1 MGGVFSNNAS
11 TDAEKGFRSFYD
23 AIDYIATHYILTM
36 DFKSLSNLSDKAYC
50 DNLVVLTADIIQK
63 YFTELDITYL
73 EQRIKDGVITNDLAT
88 GQVSFIS
95 KDMLDSLD
103 ISNDAKKSILKRRV
117 CIGIAKFYVKIAH
130 VFSAIVMTINPVY
143 TYKDAEGNTVKTGL
157 LEKDKIPKAVNRKLY
172 RLNICDNRIRALS
185 REAAEEAAPG
195 MVSLKPTICSMNTNK
210 LGQTMTLADE
220 PGIAE
225 LTRLYLDDKYDY
237 SNGTFTGMSD
247 ETKAQHLNDL
257 KVFYTAFTG
266 NNTMPA
272 DITQFSDI
280 KLRDYSKTPG
290 CQAATPIMKGK
301 ITLNKNDK
309 LFEAYAK
316 NIKQMIQEASAN
328 QSKLLDVINDMF
340 TYVIDPYN
348 GKKVIR
354 INPKLTESSLQ
365 KVVEKTRRLIINLYV
380 KCEQDYVNGVKLYEV
395 IVESKIFETTQKQIN
410 NLQAE
415 AAKLIKEVQSSA
427 EPAKVPAPM
436 VIPAPAVAP
445 APTVIPAPAVA
456 PAPAV
461 VPLST
466 SSSSSS
472 SSSSSTPV

>member
-1 MGGVFSNNAS
+1 
-11 TDAEKGFRSFYD
+11 
-23 AIDYIATHYILTM
+23 
-36 DFKSLSNLSDKAYC
+36 
-50 DNLVVLTADIIQK
+50 
-63 YFTELDITYL
+63 
-73 EQRIKDGVITNDLAT
+73 
-88 GQVSFIS
+88 
-95 KDMLDSLD
+95 
-103 ISNDAKKSILKRRV
+103 
-117 CIGIAKFYVKIAH
+117 
-130 VFSAIVMTINPVY
+130 
-143 TYKDAEGNTVKTGL
+143 
-157 LEKDKIPKAVNRKLY
+157 
-172 RLNICDNRIRALS
+172 
-185 REAAEEAAPG
+185 
-195 MVSLKPTICSMNTNK
+195 
-210 LGQTMTLADE
+210 
-220 PGIAE
+220 
-225 LTRLYLDDKYDY
+225 
-237 SNGTFTGMSD
+237 MSD

-266 NNTMPA
+266 NTTMPA

-290 CQAATPIMKGK
+290 CQDATPIMKNK

-328 QSKLLDVINDMF
+328 QSKLLEVINDLF

-365 KVVEKTRRLIINLYV
+365 KAVEKTRRLIINLYV

-415 AAKLIKEVQSSA
+415 ASKLIKEVQSSA
-427 EPAKVPAPM
+427 EPAKAPM
-436 VIPAPAVAP
+436 VIPAPAVM
-445 APTVIPAPAVA
+445 PAPAVVPVPVVV

-466 SSSSSS
+466 T
-472 SSSSSTPV
+472 SSSSTM

>member
-1 MGGVFSNNAS
+1 MGGVFSNN
-11 TDAEKGFRSFYD
+11 TNNGVEKGFRSFYEV
-23 AIDYIATHYILTM
+23 IDYIATHYILTM
-36 DFKSLSNLSDKAYC
+36 DFKSLSNLSDKEYC

-63 YFTELDITYL
+63 YFTDMDITYL
-73 EQRIKDGVITNDLAT
+73 EQRIRDGVVTNDLAT

-143 TYKDAEGNTVKTGL
+143 TYKDADGTTVKAGL
-157 LEKDKIPKAVNRKLY
+157 LEKDKIPKAVKRKLY

-185 REAAEEAAPG
+185 REAAEETAPG
-195 MVSLKPTICSMNTNK
+195 TISLKPKICGMNTNK

-225 LTRLYLDDKYDY
+225 LTRLYMDDKYDY

-266 NNTMPA
+266 NKTMPA
-272 DITQFSDI
+272 DITKFSDI

-290 CQAATPIMKGK
+290 CQTATPIMKSK

-328 QSKLLDVINDMF
+328 QSKLLDVINDLF
-340 TYVIDPYN
+340 TYVIDPYT

-415 AAKLIKEVQSSA
+415 ASKLIKEVQSSA
-427 EPAKVPAPM
+427 EPVAMPMAVPQ
-436 VIPAPAVAP
+436 VV
-445 APTVIPAPAVA
+445 V

-472 SSSSSTPV
+472 SSSSATPSKI

>member
-1 MGGVFSNNAS
+1 MGGVFSNN
-11 TDAEKGFRSFYD
+11 TNNGVEKGFRSFYEV
-23 AIDYIATHYILTM
+23 IDYIATHYILTM
-36 DFKSLSNLSDKAYC
+36 DFKSLSNLSDKEYC

-63 YFTELDITYL
+63 YFTDMDITYL
-73 EQRIKDGVITNDLAT
+73 EQRIRDGVVTNDLAT

-143 TYKDAEGNTVKTGL
+143 TYKDADGTTVKAGL

-195 MVSLKPTICSMNTNK
+195 MVSLKPKICSMNTNK

-225 LTRLYLDDKYDY
+225 LTRLYMDDKYDY

-266 NNTMPA
+266 NKTMPA
-272 DITQFSDI
+272 DITKFSDI

-290 CQAATPIMKGK
+290 CQDATPIMKSK

-316 NIKQMIQEASAN
+316 NIKQMIQQASAN
-328 QSKLLDVINDMF
+328 QSKLLEVINDLF
-340 TYVIDPYN
+340 TYVIDPYT

-415 AAKLIKEVQSSA
+415 ASKLIKEVQSSA
-427 EPAKVPAPM
+427 EPAAMPMAVPQ
-436 VIPAPAVAP
+436 VV
-445 APTVIPAPAVA
+445 V

-472 SSSSSTPV
+472 SSSSATPSKI

>member
-1 MGGVFSNNAS
+1 MGGVFSNN
-11 TDAEKGFRSFYD
+11 TNNGVEKGFHSFYEV
-23 AIDYIATHYILTM
+23 IDYIATHYILTM
-36 DFKSLSNLSDKAYC
+36 DFKSLSNLSDKEYC

-63 YFTELDITYL
+63 YFTDMDITYL
-73 EQRIKDGVITNDLAT
+73 EQRIRDGVVTNDLAT

-143 TYKDAEGNTVKTGL
+143 TYKDAEGATVKAGL

-185 REAAEEAAPG
+185 REAAEETAPG
-195 MVSLKPTICSMNTNK
+195 MVSLKPKICSMNTNK

-225 LTRLYLDDKYDY
+225 LTRLYMDDKYDY

-266 NNTMPA
+266 NKTMPA
-272 DITQFSDI
+272 DITKFSDI

-290 CQAATPIMKGK
+290 CQDATPIMRSK

-328 QSKLLDVINDMF
+328 QSKLLDVINDLF
-340 TYVIDPYN
+340 TYVIDPYT

-415 AAKLIKEVQSSA
+415 ASKLIKEVQSSA
-427 EPAKVPAPM
+427 EPVAMPKAVPQVVVPAP
-436 VIPAPAVAP
+436 I
-445 APTVIPAPAVA
+445 

-472 SSSSSTPV
+472 SSSSATSASSTPSKI

>member
-1 MGGVFSNNAS
+1 M
-11 TDAEKGFRSFYD
+11 
-23 AIDYIATHYILTM
+23 
-36 DFKSLSNLSDKAYC
+36 
-50 DNLVVLTADIIQK
+50 
-63 YFTELDITYL
+63 
-73 EQRIKDGVITNDLAT
+73 
-88 GQVSFIS
+88 
-95 KDMLDSLD
+95 
-103 ISNDAKKSILKRRV
+103 KRRV

-143 TYKDAEGNTVKTGL
+143 TYKDAEGNTVKAGL

-185 REAAEEAAPG
+185 RKAAEEAAPG

-225 LTRLYLDDKYDY
+225 LTRLYMDDKYDY

-266 NNTMPA
+266 NATMPS

-280 KLRDYSKTPG
+280 KLNYSKTPG
-290 CQAATPIMKGK
+290 CQAATPIMKSK

-328 QSKLLDVINDMF
+328 QSKLLEVINDLF

-348 GKKVIR
+348 GKR
-354 INPKLTESSLQ
+354 
-365 KVVEKTRRLIINLYV
+365 
-380 KCEQDYVNGVKLYEV
+380 
-395 IVESKIFETTQKQIN
+395 
-410 NLQAE
+410 
-415 AAKLIKEVQSSA
+415 
-427 EPAKVPAPM
+427 
-436 VIPAPAVAP
+436 
-445 APTVIPAPAVA
+445 
-456 PAPAV
+456 
-461 VPLST
+461 
-466 SSSSSS
+466 
-472 SSSSSTPV
+472 

>member
-1 MGGVFSNNAS
+1 
-11 TDAEKGFRSFYD
+11 
-23 AIDYIATHYILTM
+23 
-36 DFKSLSNLSDKAYC
+36 
-50 DNLVVLTADIIQK
+50 
-63 YFTELDITYL
+63 
-73 EQRIKDGVITNDLAT
+73 
-88 GQVSFIS
+88 
-95 KDMLDSLD
+95 
-103 ISNDAKKSILKRRV
+103 
-117 CIGIAKFYVKIAH
+117 
-130 VFSAIVMTINPVY
+130 
-143 TYKDAEGNTVKTGL
+143 
-157 LEKDKIPKAVNRKLY
+157 
-172 RLNICDNRIRALS
+172 
-185 REAAEEAAPG
+185 
-195 MVSLKPTICSMNTNK
+195 MNTNK

-225 LTRLYLDDKYDY
+225 LTRLYMDDKYDY

-266 NNTMPA
+266 NKTMPA
-272 DITQFSDI
+272 DITKFSDI
-280 KLRDYSKTPG
+280 KLNYSKTPG
-290 CQAATPIMKGK
+290 CQEATPIMKSK

-309 LFEAYAK
+309 LFEAYAQ

-328 QSKLLDVINDMF
+328 QSKLLEVINDLF
-340 TYVIDPYN
+340 TYVIDPYT

-415 AAKLIKEVQSSA
+415 ASKLIKEVQSSA
-427 EPAKVPAPM
+427 EPVAMPMAVPPI
-436 VIPAPAVAP
+436 VVDIRPIP
-445 APTVIPAPAVA
+445 A

-472 SSSSSTPV
+472 STSSSTSV

>member
-1 MGGVFSNNAS
+1 MGGVFSNN
-11 TDAEKGFRSFYD
+11 TNNGVEKGFRSFYEV
-23 AIDYIATHYILTM
+23 IDYIATHYILTM
-36 DFKSLSNLSDKAYC
+36 DFKSLSNLSDKEYC

-63 YFTELDITYL
+63 YFTDMDITYL
-73 EQRIKDGVITNDLAT
+73 EQRIRDGVVTNDLAT

-143 TYKDAEGNTVKTGL
+143 TYKDADGTTVKAGL
-157 LEKDKIPKAVNRKLY
+157 LEKDKIPKAVKRKLY

-195 MVSLKPTICSMNTNK
+195 TISLKPKICGMNTNK

-225 LTRLYLDDKYDY
+225 LTRLYMDDKYDY

-266 NNTMPA
+266 NKTMPA
-272 DITQFSDI
+272 DITKFSDI

-290 CQAATPIMKGK
+290 CQDATPIMKSK

-328 QSKLLDVINDMF
+328 QSKLLDVINDLF

-365 KVVEKTRRLIINLYV
+365 KAVEKTRRLIINLYV

-415 AAKLIKEVQSSA
+415 ASKLIKEVQSSA
-427 EPAKVPAPM
+427 EPAAMPMAVPQ
-436 VIPAPAVAP
+436 VV
-445 APTVIPAPAVA
+445 V

-472 SSSSSTPV
+472 SSSATPSKI

>member
-1 MGGVFSNNAS
+1 
-11 TDAEKGFRSFYD
+11 
-23 AIDYIATHYILTM
+23 
-36 DFKSLSNLSDKAYC
+36 
-50 DNLVVLTADIIQK
+50 
-63 YFTELDITYL
+63 
-73 EQRIKDGVITNDLAT
+73 
-88 GQVSFIS
+88 
-95 KDMLDSLD
+95 
-103 ISNDAKKSILKRRV
+103 
-117 CIGIAKFYVKIAH
+117 
-130 VFSAIVMTINPVY
+130 MTINPVY
-143 TYKDAEGNTVKTGL
+143 TYKDADGTTVKAGL
-157 LEKDKIPKAVNRKLY
+157 LEKDKIPKAVKRKLY

-185 REAAEEAAPG
+185 REAAEETAPG
-195 MVSLKPTICSMNTNK
+195 TISLKPKICGMNTNK

-225 LTRLYLDDKYDY
+225 LTRLYMDDKYDY

-266 NNTMPA
+266 NKTMPA
-272 DITQFSDI
+272 DITKFSDI

-290 CQAATPIMKGK
+290 CQDATPIMKSK

-328 QSKLLDVINDMF
+328 QSKLLEVINDLF
-340 TYVIDPYN
+340 TYVIDPYT

-415 AAKLIKEVQSSA
+415 ASKLIKEVQSSA
-427 EPAKVPAPM
+427 EPAAMPMAVPQ
-436 VIPAPAVAP
+436 VV
-445 APTVIPAPAVA
+445 V

-472 SSSSSTPV
+472 SSSSATPSKI

>member
-11 TDAEKGFRSFYD
+11 TGVENGFRNFYE

-36 DFKSLSNLSDKAYC
+36 DFKSLSNLSNKEYC

-63 YFTELDITYL
+63 YFTDMDITYL
-73 EQRIKDGVITNDLAT
+73 DQRIRNGVITNDLAT

-143 TYKDAEGNTVKTGL
+143 TYKDADGVTVKAGL
-157 LEKDKIPKAVNRKLY
+157 LEKDKIPKAVKRKLY

-185 REAAEEAAPG
+185 KGASEETAPEK
-195 MVSLKPTICSMNTNK
+195 VTLNPTICSMNTNK

-266 NNTMPA
+266 NKTMPA

-290 CQAATPIMKGK
+290 CQDATPIMKNK

-309 LFEAYAK
+309 LFEDYAK

-328 QSKLLDVINDMF
+328 QSKLLEVINDLF
-340 TYVIDPYN
+340 TYVVDPYT

-354 INPKLTESSLQ
+354 VNPKLTESSLQ

-415 AAKLIKEVQSSA
+415 ASKLIKEAQS
-427 EPAKVPAPM
+427 
-436 VIPAPAVAP
+436 VASP
-445 APTVIPAPAVA
+445 VKDVKPPLVVNLPP
-456 PAPAV
+456 PAV
-461 VPLST
+461 VPLSDT

-472 SSSSSTPV
+472 SSSQATSGAL

>member
-1 MGGVFSNNAS
+1 MGGVFSNN
-11 TDAEKGFRSFYD
+11 TNNGVEKGFRSFYEV
-23 AIDYIATHYILTM
+23 IDYIATHYILTM
-36 DFKSLSNLSDKAYC
+36 DFKSLSNLSDKEYC

-63 YFTELDITYL
+63 YFTDMDITYL
-73 EQRIKDGVITNDLAT
+73 EQRIRDGVVTNDLAT

-143 TYKDAEGNTVKTGL
+143 TYKDAEGATVKAGL
-157 LEKDKIPKAVNRKLY
+157 LEKDKIPKAVKRKLY

-195 MVSLKPTICSMNTNK
+195 TISLKPKICGMNTNK

-225 LTRLYLDDKYDY
+225 LTRLYMDDKYDY

-266 NNTMPA
+266 NKTMPA
-272 DITQFSDI
+272 DITKFSDI

-290 CQAATPIMKGK
+290 CQDATPIMKSK

-328 QSKLLDVINDMF
+328 QSKLLDVINDLF

-365 KVVEKTRRLIINLYV
+365 KAVEKTRRLIINLYV

-415 AAKLIKEVQSSA
+415 ASKLIKEVQSSA
-427 EPAKVPAPM
+427 EPAAMPMAVPQ
-436 VIPAPAVAP
+436 VV
-445 APTVIPAPAVA
+445 V

-472 SSSSSTPV
+472 SSSATPSKI

>member
-11 TDAEKGFRSFYD
+11 TGVEKGFRNFYE

-36 DFKSLSNLSDKAYC
+36 DFKSLSNLSNKEYC

-63 YFTELDITYL
+63 YFTDMDITYL
-73 EQRIKDGVITNDLAT
+73 DQRIRDGVITNDLAT

-143 TYKDAEGNTVKTGL
+143 TYKNADGVTVKAGL

-185 REAAEEAAPG
+185 KGSAEEVAPG
-195 MVSLKPTICSMNTNK
+195 KVALNPTICSMNTNK

-266 NNTMPA
+266 NTTMPA

-290 CQAATPIMKGK
+290 CQAATPIMKNK

-309 LFEAYAK
+309 LFEDYAK

-328 QSKLLDVINDMF
+328 QSKLLEVINDLF
-340 TYVIDPYN
+340 TYVIDPYT
-348 GKKVIR
+348 GKKTIR
-354 INPKLTESSLQ
+354 VNPKLTESLLQ

-395 IVESKIFETTQKQIN
+395 IVESKIFETTQKQID

-415 AAKLIKEVQSSA
+415 ASKLIKEAQSSA
-427 EPAKVPAPM
+427 EPAKNVKP
-436 VIPAPAVAP
+436 
-445 APTVIPAPAVA
+445 
-456 PAPAV
+456 PAV
-461 VPLST
+461 VNVPPPPLVMSLPDT

-472 SSSSSTPV
+472 TLSQATSSSA

>member
-11 TDAEKGFRSFYD
+11 TGVEKGFRSFYEV
-23 AIDYIATHYILTM
+23 IDYIATHYILTM
-36 DFKSLSNLSDKAYC
+36 DFKSLSNLSDKEYC

-63 YFTELDITYL
+63 YFTDMDITYL

-103 ISNDAKKSILKRRV
+103 ISNDAKKSVLKRRV

-143 TYKDAEGNTVKTGL
+143 TYKDAEGATVKAGL
-157 LEKDKIPKAVNRKLY
+157 LEKDKIPKAVKRKLY

-185 REAAEEAAPG
+185 KEAAEEPAPG

-247 ETKAQHLNDL
+247 ETRAQHLNDL
-257 KVFYTAFTG
+257 KMFYTAFTG
-266 NNTMPA
+266 NKTMPA
-272 DITQFSDI
+272 DITKFSDI

-290 CQAATPIMKGK
+290 CQDTTPIMKGK

-328 QSKLLDVINDMF
+328 QSKLLEVINDLF
-340 TYVIDPYN
+340 SYVIDPYT
-348 GKKVIR
+348 GKKAIR

-415 AAKLIKEVQSSA
+415 ASKLIKEVQSSA
-427 EPAKVPAPM
+427 EPVAAPM
-436 VIPAPAVAP
+436 VVPQVIVPTPAPK
-445 APTVIPAPAVA
+445 
-456 PAPAV
+456 V
-461 VPLST
+461 VPLSSSST
-466 SSSSSS
+466 SSSST
-472 SSSSSTPV
+472 SSSSTPV

>member
-1 MGGVFSNNAS
+1 MGGVFSNN
-11 TDAEKGFRSFYD
+11 TNNGVEKGFHSFYEV
-23 AIDYIATHYILTM
+23 IDYIATHYILTM
-36 DFKSLSNLSDKAYC
+36 DFKSLSNLSDKEYC

-63 YFTELDITYL
+63 YFTDMDITYL
-73 EQRIKDGVITNDLAT
+73 EQRIRDGVVTNDLAT

-143 TYKDAEGNTVKTGL
+143 TYKDAEGATVKAGL

-185 REAAEEAAPG
+185 REAAEETAPG
-195 MVSLKPTICSMNTNK
+195 MVSLKPKICSMNTNK

-225 LTRLYLDDKYDY
+225 LTRLYMDDKYDY

-266 NNTMPA
+266 NKTMPT
-272 DITQFSDI
+272 DITKFSDI

-290 CQAATPIMKGK
+290 CQDATPIMKSK

-328 QSKLLDVINDMF
+328 QSKLLDVINDLF
-340 TYVIDPYN
+340 TYVIDPYT

-415 AAKLIKEVQSSA
+415 ASKLIKEVQSSA
-427 EPAKVPAPM
+427 EPVAMPKAVPQVVVPAP
-436 VIPAPAVAP
+436 IPG
-445 APTVIPAPAVA
+445 
-456 PAPAV
+456 PAV

-472 SSSSSTPV
+472 SSSSATSTSSTPSKI

>member
-1 MGGVFSNNAS
+1 MGGVFSNN
-11 TDAEKGFRSFYD
+11 TNNGVEKGFRSFYEV
-23 AIDYIATHYILTM
+23 IDYIATHYILTM
-36 DFKSLSNLSDKAYC
+36 DFKSLSNLSDKEYC

-63 YFTELDITYL
+63 YFTDMDITYL
-73 EQRIKDGVITNDLAT
+73 EQRIRDGVVTNDLAT

-143 TYKDAEGNTVKTGL
+143 TYKDAEGATVKAGL
-157 LEKDKIPKAVNRKLY
+157 LEKDKIPKAVKRKLY

-195 MVSLKPTICSMNTNK
+195 TISLKPKICGMNTNK

-225 LTRLYLDDKYDY
+225 LTRLYMDDKYDY

-266 NNTMPA
+266 NKTMPA
-272 DITQFSDI
+272 DITKFSDI

-290 CQAATPIMKGK
+290 CQDATPIMKSK

-328 QSKLLDVINDMF
+328 QSKLLDVINDLF

-365 KVVEKTRRLIINLYV
+365 KAVEKTRRLIINLYV

-415 AAKLIKEVQSSA
+415 ASKLIKEVQSSA
-427 EPAKVPAPM
+427 EPVAVPPI
-436 VIPAPAVAP
+436 VVDIRPIP
-445 APTVIPAPAVA
+445 A

-472 SSSSSTPV
+472 SSSATPSKI

>member
-1 MGGVFSNNAS
+1 
-11 TDAEKGFRSFYD
+11 
-23 AIDYIATHYILTM
+23 
-36 DFKSLSNLSDKAYC
+36 
-50 DNLVVLTADIIQK
+50 VLTADIIQK
-63 YFTELDITYL
+63 YFTDMDITYL
-73 EQRIKDGVITNDLAT
+73 DQRIRDGVITNDLAT

-143 TYKDAEGNTVKTGL
+143 TYKDADGVTVKAGL

-185 REAAEEAAPG
+185 KGSAEEVPPG
-195 MVSLKPTICSMNTNK
+195 KVALNPTICSMNTNK

-266 NNTMPA
+266 NATMPA

-290 CQAATPIMKGK
+290 CQAATPIMKNK

-309 LFEAYAK
+309 LFEDYAK

-328 QSKLLDVINDMF
+328 QSKLLEVINDLF
-340 TYVIDPYN
+340 TFVIDPYT

-354 INPKLTESSLQ
+354 VNPKLTESSLQ

-395 IVESKIFETTQKQIN
+395 IVESKIFETTQKQID

-415 AAKLIKEVQSSA
+415 ASKLIKEAQSSA
-427 EPAKVPAPM
+427 EPAKNVKPP
-436 VIPAPAVAP
+436 
-445 APTVIPAPAVA
+445 
-456 PAPAV
+456 
-461 VPLST
+461 PLVMSLPDT

-472 SSSSSTPV
+472 TSSQATSTSSQATSSSA

>member
-1 MGGVFSNNAS
+1 MGGVFSNN
-11 TDAEKGFRSFYD
+11 TNNGVEKGFRSFYEV
-23 AIDYIATHYILTM
+23 IDYIATHYILTM
-36 DFKSLSNLSDKAYC
+36 DFKSLSNLSDKEYC

-63 YFTELDITYL
+63 YFTDMDITYL
-73 EQRIKDGVITNDLAT
+73 EQRIRDGVVTNDLAT

-143 TYKDAEGNTVKTGL
+143 TYKDADGTTVKAGL
-157 LEKDKIPKAVNRKLY
+157 LEKDKIPKAVKRKLY

-195 MVSLKPTICSMNTNK
+195 TISLKPKICGMNTNK

-225 LTRLYLDDKYDY
+225 LTRLYMDDKYDY

-266 NNTMPA
+266 NKTMPA
-272 DITQFSDI
+272 DITKFSDI

-290 CQAATPIMKGK
+290 CQAATPIMKSK

-328 QSKLLDVINDMF
+328 QSKLLEVINDLF
-340 TYVIDPYN
+340 TYVIDPYT

-415 AAKLIKEVQSSA
+415 ASKLIKEVQSSA
-427 EPAKVPAPM
+427 EPAAMPMAVPQ
-436 VIPAPAVAP
+436 VV
-445 APTVIPAPAVA
+445 V

-472 SSSSSTPV
+472 SSSATPSKI

>member
-11 TDAEKGFRSFYD
+11 TDTEKGFRSFYD

-266 NNTMPA
+266 NETMPS

-280 KLRDYSKTPG
+280 KLRD
-290 CQAATPIMKGK
+290 
-301 ITLNKNDK
+301 
-309 LFEAYAK
+309 
-316 NIKQMIQEASAN
+316 
-328 QSKLLDVINDMF
+328 
-340 TYVIDPYN
+340 
-348 GKKVIR
+348 
-354 INPKLTESSLQ
+354 
-365 KVVEKTRRLIINLYV
+365 
-380 KCEQDYVNGVKLYEV
+380 
-395 IVESKIFETTQKQIN
+395 
-410 NLQAE
+410 
-415 AAKLIKEVQSSA
+415 
-427 EPAKVPAPM
+427 
-436 VIPAPAVAP
+436 
-445 APTVIPAPAVA
+445 
-456 PAPAV
+456 
-461 VPLST
+461 
-466 SSSSSS
+466 
-472 SSSSSTPV
+472 

>member
-1 MGGVFSNNAS
+1 
-11 TDAEKGFRSFYD
+11 
-23 AIDYIATHYILTM
+23 
-36 DFKSLSNLSDKAYC
+36 
-50 DNLVVLTADIIQK
+50 
-63 YFTELDITYL
+63 
-73 EQRIKDGVITNDLAT
+73 
-88 GQVSFIS
+88 
-95 KDMLDSLD
+95 
-103 ISNDAKKSILKRRV
+103 
-117 CIGIAKFYVKIAH
+117 
-130 VFSAIVMTINPVY
+130 
-143 TYKDAEGNTVKTGL
+143 
-157 LEKDKIPKAVNRKLY
+157 
-172 RLNICDNRIRALS
+172 
-185 REAAEEAAPG
+185 
-195 MVSLKPTICSMNTNK
+195 
-210 LGQTMTLADE
+210 MTLADE

-266 NNTMPA
+266 NATMPS

-290 CQAATPIMKGK
+290 CQAATPIMKSK

-328 QSKLLDVINDMF
+328 QSKLLEVINDLF

-365 KVVEKTRRLIINLYV
+365 KAVEKTRRLIINLYV

-427 EPAKVPAPM
+427 EPAPM
-436 VIPAPAVAP
+436 VIPAPAVVP
-445 APTVIPAPAVA
+445 AK
-456 PAPAV
+456 APAV

-466 SSSSSS
+466 SSST
-472 SSSSSTPV
+472 SSSSTSSSSTSSSTM

>member
-11 TDAEKGFRSFYD
+11 TGVEKGFRNFYE

-36 DFKSLSNLSDKAYC
+36 DFKSLSNLSNKEYC

-63 YFTELDITYL
+63 YFTDMDITYL
-73 EQRIKDGVITNDLAT
+73 DQRIRDGVVTNDLAT

-143 TYKDAEGNTVKTGL
+143 TYKNADGVTVKAGL
-157 LEKDKIPKAVNRKLY
+157 LEKDQIPKAVNRKLY

-185 REAAEEAAPG
+185 KGSAEEVAPG
-195 MVSLKPTICSMNTNK
+195 KVTLNPTICSMNTNK

-266 NNTMPA
+266 NTTMPA

-290 CQAATPIMKGK
+290 CQAATPIMKNK

-309 LFEAYAK
+309 LFEDYAK

-328 QSKLLDVINDMF
+328 QSKLLEVINDLF
-340 TYVIDPYN
+340 TYVIDPYT
-348 GKKVIR
+348 GKKTIR
-354 INPKLTESSLQ
+354 VNPKLTESSLQ

-395 IVESKIFETTQKQIN
+395 IVESKIFETTQKQID

-415 AAKLIKEVQSSA
+415 ASKLIKEAQSSA
-427 EPAKVPAPM
+427 EPAKNVKP
-436 VIPAPAVAP
+436 
-445 APTVIPAPAVA
+445 
-456 PAPAV
+456 PAV
-461 VPLST
+461 VNVPPPPVVMSLPDTSSST
-466 SSSSSS
+466 SSTSSQATSSSA
-472 SSSSSTPV
+472 

>member
-11 TDAEKGFRSFYD
+11 TGVEKGFRNFYE

-36 DFKSLSNLSDKAYC
+36 DFKSLSNLSNKEYC

-63 YFTELDITYL
+63 YFTDMDITYL
-73 EQRIKDGVITNDLAT
+73 DQRIRDGVVTNDLAT

-143 TYKDAEGNTVKTGL
+143 TYKNADGVTVKAGL

-185 REAAEEAAPG
+185 KGSAEEVAPG
-195 MVSLKPTICSMNTNK
+195 KVALNPTICSMNTNK

-266 NNTMPA
+266 NTTMPS
-272 DITQFSDI
+272 DIKQFSDI

-290 CQAATPIMKGK
+290 CQAATPIMKNK

-309 LFEAYAK
+309 LFEDYAK

-328 QSKLLDVINDMF
+328 QSKLLEVINDLF
-340 TYVIDPYN
+340 TYVIDPYT
-348 GKKVIR
+348 GKKTIR
-354 INPKLTESSLQ
+354 VNPKLTESSLQ

-395 IVESKIFETTQKQIN
+395 IVESKIFETTQKQID

-415 AAKLIKEVQSSA
+415 ASKLIKEAQSSA
-427 EPAKVPAPM
+427 EPAKNVKP
-436 VIPAPAVAP
+436 
-445 APTVIPAPAVA
+445 
-456 PAPAV
+456 PAV
-461 VPLST
+461 VNVPPVVMSLPDT

-472 SSSSSTPV
+472 TLSQATSSSA

>member
-1 MGGVFSNNAS
+1 MGGVFSNN
-11 TDAEKGFRSFYD
+11 TNNGVEKGFHSFYEV
-23 AIDYIATHYILTM
+23 IDYIATHYILTM
-36 DFKSLSNLSDKAYC
+36 DFKSLSNLSDKEYC

-63 YFTELDITYL
+63 YFTDMDITYL
-73 EQRIKDGVITNDLAT
+73 EQRIRDGVVTNDLAT

-143 TYKDAEGNTVKTGL
+143 TYKDAEGATVKAGL

-185 REAAEEAAPG
+185 REAAEETAPG
-195 MVSLKPTICSMNTNK
+195 MVSLKPKICSMNTNK

-225 LTRLYLDDKYDY
+225 LTRLYMDDKYDY

-266 NNTMPA
+266 NKTMPA
-272 DITQFSDI
+272 DITKFSDI

-290 CQAATPIMKGK
+290 CQDATPIMKSK

-328 QSKLLDVINDMF
+328 QSKLLDVINDLF
-340 TYVIDPYN
+340 TYVIDPYT

-415 AAKLIKEVQSSA
+415 ASKLIKEVQSSA
-427 EPAKVPAPM
+427 EPVAMPKAVPQVVVPAP
-436 VIPAPAVAP
+436 IPG
-445 APTVIPAPAVA
+445 
-456 PAPAV
+456 PAV

-472 SSSSSTPV
+472 SSSSATSTSSTPSKI